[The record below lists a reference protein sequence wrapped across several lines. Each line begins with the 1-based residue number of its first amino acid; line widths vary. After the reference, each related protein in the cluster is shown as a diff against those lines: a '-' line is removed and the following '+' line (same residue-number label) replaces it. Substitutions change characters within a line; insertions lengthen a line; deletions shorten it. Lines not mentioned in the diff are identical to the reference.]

1 MPSANRIASSWAPS
15 LSRVLVATGLAASL
29 ATVFAAALAASPA
42 AAQCGQDYHGAPS
55 RSSIPGGP
63 PLAIGDSVL
72 ADAVPELVREGFAA
86 DGMVCRQMSQ
96 GLALLQARAASLPHL
111 VVLAL
116 GTNGE
121 ATPRDV
127 DTALRLLGPQRL
139 LVLVTPHGSVV
150 PSTPQTIRSAAAQH
164 PGRVLLLDW
173 DRLAAEHRQ
182 WLAPDG
188 VHLGGPAG
196 IAAFAQLLAT
206 ALPYAG
212 QGGEAPTGEAQA
224 GAGRAG
230 EAPASEALARAQEAA
245 RPNPEPGTPVTIDP
259 RPHHQHAAHTPSSTH
274 RSPSSTRQPAAPPG
288 RTGTPPASM
297 AHPQGA
303 GVSSASHPASAP
315 HPAAVR
321 GSSASGGPGGAPAIA
336 LGLVLLFALAAAA
349 GWWRRRLRVARRQ
362 DPGTT

>member
-1 MPSANRIASSWAPS
+1 MLSANRIASSWAPS
-15 LSRVLVATGLAASL
+15 PSRVLVAISFAAFS
-29 ATVFAAALAASPA
+29 ATVFAGALVASPA

-55 RSSIPGGP
+55 GSSTPGGP

-72 ADAVPELVREGFAA
+72 ADAVPQLVREGFAA

-96 GLALLQARAASLPHL
+96 GLALLQARASNLPHL
-111 VVLAL
+111 IVLAL

-121 ATPRDV
+121 VTAQDV
-127 DTALRLLGPQRL
+127 DTALRLIGPQRV

-196 IAAFAQLLAT
+196 IAAFAQLLAA

-212 QGGEAPTGEAQA
+212 QGGEAPTGEGPAGKSRANEAQA
-224 GAGRAG
+224 G
-230 EAPASEALARAQEAA
+230 EALARAQEAA
-245 RPNPEPGTPVTIDP
+245 RPSPEPGTPVTINAP
-259 RPHHQHAAHTPSSTH
+259 PHHHHPVHTPSSTQ
-274 RSPSSTRQPAAPPG
+274 RSPSSTRKPAAPPG
-288 RTGTPPASM
+288 STSTLSASVP
-297 AHPQGA
+297 HPQGA
-303 GVSSASHPASAP
+303 GAPSASHPASAL
-315 HPAAVR
+315 HPAVVR
-321 GSSASGGPGGAPAIA
+321 GSPASGGLGRTPAIA
-336 LGLVLLFALAAAA
+336 LGLVLLLALAVAA
-349 GWWRRRLRVARRQ
+349 GWWRRRLRVTRRQ